1 MACKYKY
8 KGGEYN
14 EQEFRAFVKNNFI
27 PKVKQSGITPSIKG
41 HAQFSTDKGI
51 GWFRSDEKVNG
62 GEFNTNM
69 NNPLRGWDTIEGEKG
84 FAKTEGGNPTKTRR
98 ILELQSDLFQKGR
111 DIKSPDEIIQE
122 LQKSGKL
129 EIKCS

>member
-1 MACKYKY
+1 MACYLYNGIKYT
-8 KGGEYN
+8 E
-14 EQEFRAFVKNNFI
+14 EDLVKLL
-27 PKVKQSGITPSIKG
+27 QSQQP
-41 HAQFSTDKGI
+41 
-51 GWFRSDEKVNG
+51 
-62 GEFNTNM
+62 
-69 NNPLRGWDTIEGEKG
+69 
-84 FAKTEGGNPTKTRR
+84 KTRR